1 MTKVR
6 QIGMKVIMKRGNK
19 SQVKLLASV
28 EESLRGHEG
37 DATADNEPSEMV
49 LADIEDEAVPHQ
61 LFAKDLEKIKKS
73 YERPAFRY
81 EQVFVTSALS
91 CGKVNSSQGQCNLNR
106 KVS

>member
-6 QIGMKVIMKRGNK
+6 QIGMKVIMKRRDRV
-19 SQVKLLASV
+19 QVKPLARV

-61 LFAKDLEKIKKS
+61 LFANDLEKIKKS